1 MENKKNNY
9 KNYNR
14 SFWIIGF
21 FAFLWFILRTGT
33 NPKRLSYPCQQAVYP
48 LASSW
53 VIAILT
59 LIGGSLFLKRF
70 FNLSKLSLLF
80 ISVIWFSLALPGDQ
94 NASENTNTVVQPLP
108 YWEVQN
114 PVSKVFV
121 MDNIPPT
128 SGSLAAG
135 DSTVPNTYLSDPAID
150 TMLIMLQKKNIY
162 FYKTAQHPEGI
173 IPSNSAVILKG
184 NFQWT
189 GRNTTS
195 TDRIKGVIWKILNHP
210 DGFTGEILVCDNT
223 QDIGTGINHNDNNSE
238 DTAQSIIDVVNT
250 FHSKGYKVHALDW
263 KNFWS
268 VVVDEYSTGNYTDG
282 YVYESATKISYPKF
296 KSPSGLRYISARY
309 GVWDSASS
317 VYDSSKL
324 CIISFPVLKAH
335 SMAGSTIAVK
345 NWIGLLTTAYSSQ
358 RYGGFTPM
366 HNNYFFSTY
375 ALVARI
381 MNVTFPKLSIIDA
394 AWTARQGPNST
405 NYNQKTDILIASTDP
420 VASSW
425 YAAKFILTP
434 IAVNPNATNPDYP
447 GGAYRNT
454 LTNWRNYLR
463 DSANRPCTK
472 DSAEISVYG
481 RSILL
486 YIEENNNDA
495 DGYQLFQNYP
505 NPFNSVTSI
514 KFKVA
519 STGRSSQSIILKV
532 YDILGREVTI
542 LMNEKLQPGAY
553 KMNFDAG
560 YLPSGIYFYKI
571 FADEYNE
578 TKRMLLLK

>member
-1 MENKKNNY
+1 MENENNKKRNFGWT
-9 KNYNR
+9 
-14 SFWIIGF
+14 FWIIGF
-21 FAFLWFILRTGT
+21 LAFLWFILRTGT

-53 VIAILT
+53 VISVLAL
-59 LIGGSLFLKRF
+59 LGGTLFLKRF
-70 FNLSKLSLLF
+70 FNVSGAALL
-80 ISVIWFSLALPGDQ
+80 IMAVIWLTLALPGDQ
-94 NASENTNTVVQPLP
+94 GAMENTNTQIQALP
-108 YWEVQN
+108 VWEVPN

-135 DSTVPNTYLSDPAID
+135 DSTVPNAYLKDPAID
-150 TMLIMLQKKNIY
+150 TMLAMMEKKDIY
-162 FYKTAQHPEGI
+162 FHKTVSHPNGI
-173 IPSNSAVILKG
+173 VGSNNVVILKG

-189 GRNTTS
+189 KRNTTS

-223 QDIGTGINHNDNNSE
+223 QDIGTGINHGDNNSE

-263 KNFWS
+263 KTFWS
-268 VVVDEYSTGNYTDG
+268 VVADEYSTGNYTDG
-282 YVYESATKISYPKF
+282 YIYETATKISYPKF
-296 KSPSGLRYISARY
+296 RSPSGLRYISARY
-309 GVWDSASS
+309 GIWDSLSS
-317 VYDSSKL
+317 TYDLSKL

-358 RYGGFTPM
+358 RYGGSTPM
-366 HNNYFFSTY
+366 HTTYFWGTY

-405 NYNQKTDILIASTDP
+405 GYNQKTDMLVASTDP

-447 GGAYRNT
+447 NGTYRNT
-454 LTNWRNYLR
+454 LTNWRNFLR
-463 DSANRPCTK
+463 DSASRSCTK
-472 DSAEISVYG
+472 DSAEISVYS
-481 RSILL
+481 RSVLTH
-486 YIEENNNDA
+486 IEGNNNNIES
-495 DGYQLFQNYP
+495 YKLYQNYP
-505 NPFNSVTSI
+505 NPFNPGTIINYQIPVNNYVT
-514 KFKVA
+514 
-519 STGRSSQSIILKV
+519 LKV
-532 YDILGREVTI
+532 FDVSGREVAT
-542 LMNEKLQPGAY
+542 LVNEELKPGTY
-553 KMNFDAG
+553 EVTFDG
-560 YLPSGIYFYKI
+560 SNLPSGVYFYKLTAGD
-571 FADEYNE
+571 FSE
-578 TKRMLLLK
+578 TKKLLLLK